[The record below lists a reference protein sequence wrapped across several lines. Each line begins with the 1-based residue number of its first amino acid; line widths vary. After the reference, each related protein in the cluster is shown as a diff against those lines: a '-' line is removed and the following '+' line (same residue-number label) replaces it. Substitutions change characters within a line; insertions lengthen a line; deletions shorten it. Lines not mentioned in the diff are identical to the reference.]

1 MANPTSTTCDQ
12 GAVQIRDCQLADGV
26 ITFGGAATYK
36 VGTILARDSVSLK
49 YVAFV
54 KGGVTNGNGIPKA
67 VLAEELVASGA
78 GDLAGRVIIKGEL
91 VKEKLIIQ
99 ADGSDT
105 NIDGAVLDQLSD
117 YGLVPVNAK
126 QLAVLDN

>member
-1 MANPTSTTCDQ
+1 MANPVSTTCDQ
-12 GAVQIRDCQLADGV
+12 GAVQIRDCQWADGV

-36 VGTILARDSVSLK
+36 VGTILARDSATGKLIA
-49 YVAFV
+49 YVKA
-54 KGGVTNGNGIPKA
+54 GVTNGNGIPKGI
-67 VLAEELVASGA
+67 LAEDLVATGA
-78 GDLAGRVIIKGEL
+78 GDLPGRFFVKGEF

-105 NIDGAVLDQLSD
+105 NIDAVVIDLLQDF
-117 YGLVPVNAK
+117 GLTAVSAK

>member
-1 MANPTSTTCDQ
+1 MANPVSTTCDQ
-12 GAVQIRDCQLADGV
+12 GAVQIRDAQVADGV

-36 VGTILARDSVSLK
+36 VGAILARDSATNKLIA
-49 YVAFV
+49 YV

-67 VLAEELVASGA
+67 ILAEELVATGA
-78 GDLAGRVIIKGEL
+78 GDLAGRVFVKGEF

-99 ADGSDT
+99 ADGNDT
-105 NIDGAVLDQLSD
+105 NIDAVVIDLLQD
-117 YGLVPVNAK
+117 YGLTAVSAK